1 MIDKFIKTNTQ
12 IKVIGCGDLKQC
24 ESIEFNDPAYINK
37 CIDIKIKNQVL
48 QTNYKYTV
56 DKITKDN
63 FTLFNKIDKEYFIVP
78 RKMIYES
85 FTLPFCSTIE
95 SIQGKTINDDITIFD
110 LDSNYMS
117 KN

>member
-1 MIDKFIKTNTQ
+1 MSKFK
-12 IKVIGCGDLKQC
+12 L
-24 ESIEFNDPAYINK
+24 Y
-37 CIDIKIKNQVL
+37 
-48 QTNYKYTV
+48 NYKYTV

-117 KN
+117 KNKCIIHALGFAYISYINHNMLLY